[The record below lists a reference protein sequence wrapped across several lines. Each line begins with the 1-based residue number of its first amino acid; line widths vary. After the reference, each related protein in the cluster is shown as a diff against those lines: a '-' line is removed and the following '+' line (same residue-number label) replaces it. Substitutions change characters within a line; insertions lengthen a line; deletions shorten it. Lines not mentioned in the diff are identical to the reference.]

1 MPALR
6 PVRRGRTSLFLLVL
20 VIAAAFGL
28 GAATVWFARLVPAP
42 PGQGEAIA
50 SSARSSVVALG
61 RLRPAR
67 LLTVV
72 GPPGDQISD
81 IRVKEGETVAT
92 GAELVRLVS
101 HADRL
106 AEVNLLKQQ
115 IESGNDQRE
124 LAMVNADRE
133 VQLAEA
139 KVEELTTVT
148 PLEIST
154 QELNLGVLQ
163 KKLDTLADEVRRL
176 EALKQ
181 RSPMTVPERDFNAQQ
196 LLLAQTRAD
205 LQSGQ
210 VALQKARAAHQ
221 NGLKV
226 ANAQLAAAQANQKF
240 ARADRSGK
248 TLEQKLAL
256 AQLQLDRTTLKAP
269 WPGRVLKIT
278 AVPGEATGPP
288 QPILQLAD
296 TATMT
301 VVAEVY
307 ETDVKQLRAWCQAG
321 RVRARVASRALPE
334 ELSGVV
340 APDRIGTVISRNT
353 VLDIDP
359 TADADRRVFEV
370 PVTLDQPAVAA
381 QYVNLQVQ
389 VFLEP
394 AP

>member
-1 MPALR
+1 MPARSLR
-6 PVRRGRTSLFLLVL
+6 RRGRTAFLLLVL
-20 VIAAAFGL
+20 VAAAGYGL
-28 GAATVWFARLVPAP
+28 GAATLWFARIDHP
-42 PGQGEAIA
+42 PTGPSDTIPG
-50 SSARSSVVALG
+50 SGRSSVVALG

-72 GPPGDQISD
+72 GPAGDQVAD
-81 IRVKEGETVAT
+81 ILVKDGETVAA
-92 GAELVRLVS
+92 GVELVRLAS
-101 HADRL
+101 RADRL
-106 AEVNLLKQQ
+106 AEVNLLRQQ
-115 IESGNDQRE
+115 LESGKDQRE
-124 LAMVNADRE
+124 LAIVNADRE
-133 VQLAEA
+133 TQLAEA

-148 PLEIST
+148 PLEINV

-181 RSPMTVPERDFNAQQ
+181 RSPTTVPDHDLNTQQ

-205 LQSGQ
+205 VQSGQ
-210 VALQKARAAHQ
+210 VGLQKARAAHQ
-221 NGLKV
+221 NSLKV
-226 ANAQLAAAQANQKF
+226 AHAQLAAAQANLKH
-240 ARADRSGK
+240 ARADQSGK
-248 TLEQKLAL
+248 TLEQKLAM

-269 WPGRVLKIT
+269 WPGTVLKIS
-278 AVPGEATGPP
+278 AVTGEATGPP

-296 TATMT
+296 TGTMI
-301 VVAEVY
+301 VVVEVY

-321 RVRARVASRALPE
+321 KVRARVGSRALPE
-334 ELSGVV
+334 ELTGIV
-340 APDRIGTVISRNT
+340 APERIGTIISRNT

-370 PVTLDQPAVAA
+370 PVTLDRPAVAA

>member
-1 MPALR
+1 
-6 PVRRGRTSLFLLVL
+6 LLVL
-20 VIAAAFGL
+20 VAAAGYGL
-28 GAATVWFARLVPAP
+28 GSATPWLAKFGQPPAAP
-42 PGQGEAIA
+42 PDPITG
-50 SSARSSVVALG
+50 SAQSSVVALG

-72 GPPGDQISD
+72 GPPGDQIAD
-81 IRVKEGETVAT
+81 ILVKDGEAVAT
-92 GAELVRLVS
+92 GAELVRLTS
-101 HADRL
+101 RADRL

-115 IESGNDQRE
+115 LESGKDQRE
-124 LAMVNADRE
+124 LAIVNADRE
-133 VQLAEA
+133 AQLADA
-139 KVEELTTVT
+139 KVEELSTVT
-148 PLEIST
+148 PLEINV
-154 QELNLGVLQ
+154 QELNLAVLQ

-176 EALKQ
+176 EVLKQ
-181 RSPMTVPERDFNAQQ
+181 RSPMTVPDHDLSTQQ
-196 LLLAQTRAD
+196 LLLAQARTD
-205 LQSGQ
+205 VQSGR

-226 ANAQLAAAQANQKF
+226 AHAQLAAARANQKH
-240 ARADRSGK
+240 ARADQSGK

-269 WPGRVLKIT
+269 WPGRVLKVS

-296 TATMT
+296 TAAMM

-321 RVRARVASRALPE
+321 QVRARVASRALPE
-334 ELSGVV
+334 ELTGFVV
-340 APDRIGTVISRNT
+340 AERIGTVISRNT

-370 PVTLDQPAVAA
+370 PVTLDQPSVAA

>member
-1 MPALR
+1 MPARIL
-6 PVRRGRTSLFLLVL
+6 VRRGRTSLVLLTL
-20 VIAAAFGL
+20 VAAVGYGM
-28 GAATVWFARLVPAP
+28 GAATVWLARPGPASP
-42 PGQGEAIA
+42 AQADRITP
-50 SSARSSVVALG
+50 SARSSVVALG

-72 GPPGDQISD
+72 GPPGDQIAD
-81 IRVKEGETVAT
+81 IFVKDGDTVAA

-101 HADRL
+101 QADRL

-115 IESGNDQRE
+115 VESGKDQRE
-124 LAMVNADRE
+124 LAIVNADRE
-133 VQLAEA
+133 LQLAEA
-139 KVEELTTVT
+139 KLEELTTVT
-148 PLEIST
+148 PLEINV

-163 KKLDTLADEVRRL
+163 KKLDALADEVRRL

-181 RSPMTVPERDFNAQQ
+181 RSPTTVPDHDLSTQQ
-196 LLLAQTRAD
+196 LLLAQARAD

-221 NGLKV
+221 NSLKV
-226 ANAQLAAAQANQKF
+226 AHAQLAAAQANQKF
-240 ARADRSGK
+240 ARADQSGK

-269 WPGRVLKIT
+269 WPGRVLKIS

-288 QPILQLAD
+288 QPVLQLAD

-307 ETDVKQLRAWCQAG
+307 ETDVKQVRAWCQAG
-321 RVRARVASRALPE
+321 RVRARIASRALPE
-334 ELSGVV
+334 ELTGVV
-340 APDRIGTVISRNT
+340 APERIGTVISRNT